1 MINDQT
7 KYAIIPI
14 EYDEETRNYIVMYNN
29 NELQG
34 LLEKIVGGI
43 TYKGNL
49 EKKELLRERLSLIFH
64 LISIEQGHYS
74 ALKDIFEKYQLYD
87 EVWSPEVDEEPPIYL
102 EDVTSVFKAK
112 ELKHGVISQLGD
124 ASKEEK
130 KEKIATSDEYIN
142 WLDRFTESFPAFRSD
157 SPMNGETE
165 EDRRNIKDL
174 PLFLDVLNN
183 YANKHRICCVQSKQ
197 TETEFYYNIKYKD
210 KGYRIFIEDGN
221 PAVSIFKLSLERMN
235 GSVQMDFE
243 DILRKNQQEKGQIL
257 AKEKD
262 PE

>member
-1 MINDQT
+1 MIGDKT

-29 NELQG
+29 NELQD

-74 ALKDIFEKYQLYD
+74 ALVDIFEKYQLYD

-142 WLDRFTESFPAFRSD
+142 WLSD
-157 SPMNGETE
+157 FSQHNPVFSSSSQISDDAY
-165 EDRRNIKDL
+165 EDKKNIRDL
-174 PLFLDVLNN
+174 SLFWDVLNE
-183 YANKHRICCVQSKQ
+183 YANRHKICCTADQRDV
-197 TETEFYYNIKYKD
+197 YYNVTYRVE
-210 KGYRIFIEDGN
+210 GYR
-221 PAVSIFKLSLERMN
+221 VFKELNSSTVTILKSNKMEN
-235 GSVQMDFE
+235 AISFE
-243 DILRKNQQEKGQIL
+243 DVLKENQQEKGQTL
-257 AKEKD
+257 TRQKD
-262 PE
+262 SN